1 MANMFSTED
10 LNARV
15 RFIEYEITKAA
26 LRGTNLVP
34 TATDRV
40 YINSL
45 ANELFRLS
53 EGKNEVIFDKLGR
66 PSIMV
71 NFYADE
77 KSRCEYLAS
86 SNTLFDSA
94 ETGLPKIHPAFLI
107 DNAPIAGFRLGK
119 YQACRV
125 NGVNYA
131 VSLYRLPPA
140 FSISAPGV
148 FSLIDAANA
157 GGYAG
162 DDIHMITQAEFAF
175 IGLLS
180 AREAFQCRGND
191 SYGKSYL
198 VASESGE
205 PCGPLSNSGDPLHIK
220 TGTGPLQWRHDGT
233 PFGVSDLRGNVSEWV
248 AGYRCYG
255 GELRFIPNN
264 NSAKKGL
271 VASDHLITSSLY
283 KSLLE
288 ANVFGDVANADSM
301 KYDYIL
307 DPGTESES
315 KSGIQVC
322 KTLTYQQQNN
332 NPYASVALSGM
343 TAASGLTVPGYLKL
357 MLMYPLLTGTPQGTV
372 YMRNTAGTEY
382 GVHRGGYWNGN
393 SFAGF
398 AYSHG
403 SSNPSNG
410 DTGVGFRVASLI

>member
-10 LNARV
+10 LDKRV

-26 LRGTNLVP
+26 LRGTDLVP
-34 TATDRV
+34 TQTDRV

-119 YQACRV
+119 YQACRI
-125 NGVNYA
+125 NGTNYA

-140 FSISAPGV
+140 YYISEPGA
-148 FSLIDAANA
+148 FSLIDSANA
-157 GGYAG
+157 GAYAG
-162 DDIHMITQAEFAF
+162 DDIHMMTLSEFAY

-191 SYGKSYL
+191 SSGKSHL
-198 VASESGE
+198 VTSESGE
-205 PCGPLSNSGDPLHIK
+205 PCGYVYNGNPIHTK

-233 PFGVSDLRGNVSEWV
+233 PFGVSDLRGNVSEWC

-255 GELRFIPNN
+255 GEMRFIPDNN
-264 NSAKKGL
+264 AAKKGL
-271 VASDHLITSSLY
+271 VASDHLITSALY

-307 DPGTESES
+307 DPGTESGS

-322 KTLTYQQQNN
+322 KTLTYQQQNG
-332 NPYASVALSGM
+332 NPYAVVALSGM

-357 MLMYPLLTGTPQGTV
+357 MLMYPLLTGTPQGTA

-382 GVHRGGYWNGN
+382 GPRRGGDWCGN
-393 SFAGF
+393 SGAGF
-398 AYSHG
+398 GFSYGG
-403 SSNPSNG
+403 SGPA
-410 DTGVGFRVASLI
+410 DTGNSIGFRVASLI

>member
-10 LNARV
+10 LDKRV

-26 LRGTNLVP
+26 LRGTDLVP
-34 TATDRV
+34 TQTDRV

-119 YQACRV
+119 YQACRI
-125 NGVNYA
+125 NGTNYA

-140 FSISAPGV
+140 YYISEPGA
-148 FSLIDAANA
+148 FSLIDSANA
-157 GGYAG
+157 GAYAG
-162 DDIHMITQAEFAF
+162 DDIHMMTLSEFAY

-191 SYGKSYL
+191 SSGKSHL
-198 VASESGE
+198 VTSESGE
-205 PCGPLSNSGDPLHIK
+205 PCGYVYNGNPIHTK

-233 PFGVSDLRGNVSEWV
+233 PFGVSDLRGNVSEWC

-255 GELRFIPNN
+255 GEMRFIPDNN
-264 NSAKKGL
+264 AAKKGL
-271 VASDHLITSSLY
+271 VASDHLITSALY

-307 DPGTESES
+307 DPGTESGS

-322 KTLTYQQQNN
+322 KTLTYQQQNG
-332 NPYASVALSGM
+332 NPYAVVALSGM

-357 MLMYPLLTGTPQGTV
+357 MLMYPLLTGTPQGTA

-382 GVHRGGYWNGN
+382 GAHRGGYWDGN
-393 SFAGF
+393 SYAGF
-398 AYSHG
+398 GYSIG
-403 SSNPSNG
+403 SSSPSYTSHNI
-410 DTGVGFRVASLI
+410 GFRVASLI

>member
-10 LNARV
+10 LDKRV

-26 LRGTNLVP
+26 LRGTDLVP
-34 TATDRV
+34 TQTDRV

-119 YQACRV
+119 YQACRI
-125 NGVNYA
+125 NGTNYA

-140 FSISAPGV
+140 YYISEPGA
-148 FSLIDAANA
+148 FSLIDSANA
-157 GGYAG
+157 GAYAG
-162 DDIHMITQAEFAF
+162 DDIHMMTLSEFAY

-191 SYGKSYL
+191 SSGKSHL
-198 VASESGE
+198 VTSESGE
-205 PCGPLSNSGDPLHIK
+205 PCGYVYNGNPIHTK

-233 PFGVSDLRGNVSEWV
+233 PFGVSDLRGNVSEWC

-255 GELRFIPNN
+255 GEMRFIPDNN
-264 NSAKKGL
+264 AAKKGL
-271 VASDHLITSSLY
+271 VASDHLITSALY

-307 DPGTESES
+307 DPGTESGS

-322 KTLTYQQQNN
+322 KTLTHQQQNN
-332 NPYASVALSGM
+332 NPSAYVALSEM

-357 MLMYPLLTGTPQGTV
+357 MLMYPLLTGTPQGTA

-382 GVHRGGYWNGN
+382 GARRGGNWVDN
-393 SFAGF
+393 SNAGF
-398 AYSHG
+398 GYSG
-403 SSNPSNG
+403 GNDNPAHTSG
-410 DTGVGFRVASLI
+410 GIGFRVASLI

>member
-26 LRGTNLVP
+26 LRGTDLVP
-34 TATDRV
+34 TQTDRV

-86 SNTLFDSA
+86 SNTIFDSA

-119 YQACRV
+119 YQACRI
-125 NGVNYA
+125 NNTNYA

-140 FSISAPGV
+140 YSIGEPGV
-148 FSLIDAANA
+148 FSLIDSANA
-157 GGYAG
+157 GAYDG
-162 DDIHMITQAEFAF
+162 DDVHMMTQAEFAF

-180 AREAFQCRGND
+180 AREAYQCRGND
-191 SYGKSYL
+191 SSGKSNL
-198 VASESGE
+198 VTSESGE
-205 PCGPLSNSGDPLHIK
+205 PCGYVSNGNPIHTK

-233 PFGVSDLRGNVSEWV
+233 PFGVSDLRGNVSEWC

-255 GELRFIPNN
+255 GEMRFIPDNN
-264 NSAKKGL
+264 AAKKGL
-271 VASDHLITSSLY
+271 VASDHLITSALY

-307 DPGTESES
+307 DPGTESTS

-372 YMRNTAGTEY
+372 YMRNTASTEF
-382 GVHRGGYWNGN
+382 GVHRGGNWNNGSNAGFGYANGN
-393 SFAGF
+393 NS
-398 AYSHG
+398 
-403 SSNPSNG
+403 PSN
-410 DTGVGFRVASLI
+410 TNNNIGFRVASLL

>member
-10 LNARV
+10 LDKRV

-26 LRGTNLVP
+26 LRGTDLVP
-34 TATDRV
+34 TQTDRV

-53 EGKNEVIFDKLGR
+53 DGKNEVIFDKLGR

-77 KSRCEYLAS
+77 KSRCDYLAS
-86 SNTLFDSA
+86 SNTLFDST
-94 ETGLPKIHPAFLI
+94 ESGLPKVHPAFLI

-119 YQACRV
+119 YQACRI
-125 NGVNYA
+125 NNTNYA

-140 FSISAPGV
+140 YSIGESGV
-148 FSLIDAANA
+148 FSLIDSANA
-157 GGYAG
+157 GAYAG
-162 DDIHMITQAEFAF
+162 DDIHMMTLSEFAY

-191 SYGKSYL
+191 AYGKSYL
-198 VASESGE
+198 VTSESGE
-205 PCGPLSNSGDPLHIK
+205 PCGYVYNGNPIHTK

-233 PFGVSDLRGNVSEWV
+233 PFGVSDLRGNVSEWI

-255 GELRFIPNN
+255 GEMRFVPNN
-264 NSAKKGL
+264 NAAKKGL

-307 DPGTESES
+307 DPGTESTS

-322 KTLTYQQQNN
+322 KTLTYQQQNG
-332 NPYASVALSGM
+332 NPYAVVALSGM

-357 MLMYPLLTGTPQGTV
+357 MLMYPLLTGTPQGTA
-372 YMRNTAGTEY
+372 YMRNTAGNEF
-382 GVHRGGYWNGN
+382 GALRGGSWSDY
-393 SFAGF
+393 SSAGF
-398 AYSHG
+398 GFSYGNYS
-403 SSNPSNG
+403 P
-410 DTGVGFRVASLI
+410 TGTYTSVGFRVASLI